1 MEELI
6 EKYAIQC
13 TSWPYWRDMPNNTN
27 APSPFITEWPEHIT
41 EEQKTF
47 WRSFVSNMLEDL
59 KKDITLVDSNK
70 LDQIIQLL
78 SK

>member
-6 EKYAIQC
+6 EKFAMQC
-13 TSWPYWRDMPNNTN
+13 TSWPYWRDLPNEGNIP
-27 APSPFITEWPEHIT
+27 ADLITEWPSYVT

-47 WRSFVSNMLEDL
+47 WRNYVTMLVNDL
-59 KKDITLVDSNK
+59 KIEM
-70 LDQIIQLL
+70 